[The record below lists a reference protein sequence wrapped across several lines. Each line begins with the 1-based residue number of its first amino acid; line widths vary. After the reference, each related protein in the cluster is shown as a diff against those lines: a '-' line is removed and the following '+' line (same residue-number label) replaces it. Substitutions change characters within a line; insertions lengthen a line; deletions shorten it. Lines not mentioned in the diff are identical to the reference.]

1 MSTLSSRSL
10 MKRPH
15 GKLGLRVI
23 FEVGMRAML
32 TFLPLA
38 MLVVTG
44 TTARAGQVGEI
55 LACYA
60 CQNTGNSAIDA
71 ALALNPGVAS
81 DGLLFAFVNTSSF
94 DITGGVFAVTNAT
107 PNDSFMLPTIVAGA
121 TFILIPGVTSDGGTH
136 AAGGLFGATGVM
148 DTSDG
153 VGGLSDASVFS
164 FTGLS
169 NAQGVTSTTAGTS
182 TGTPGTFTPGDPG
195 LFKPWIVPASGGS
208 TSFIGL
214 GPNGDGGC
222 TNCYFGEV
230 ATLNTPSAT
239 VTPEPAGFGLG
250 LAGLTTLIYMVRRGL
265 VNRAGLR

>member
-1 MSTLSSRSL
+1 MSTLTSRLS
-10 MKRPH
+10 MTRPQ
-15 GKLGLRVI
+15 GKLGSRVI
-23 FEVGMRAML
+23 FEAGMRAMPAL
-32 TFLPLA
+32 LPLA
-38 MLVVTG
+38 MLMVAG
-44 TTARAGQVGEI
+44 ATARAGQVGEI

-60 CQNTGNSAIDA
+60 CQNTGNSAINA
-71 ALALNPGVAS
+71 ALALNPAVAS

-94 DITGGVFAVTNAT
+94 DITGGKFSVTNAT
-107 PNDSFMLPTIVAGA
+107 PNDSFTLPTIVAGA

-136 AAGGLFGATGVM
+136 AAGGLFGAKGVM

-153 VGGLSDASVFS
+153 VGGLSDSSIFS
-164 FTGLS
+164 FAGLS
-169 NAQGVTSTTAGTS
+169 NGQGVTSTTAGTS

-222 TNCYFGEV
+222 SNCYFGEV

-250 LAGLTTLIYMVRRGL
+250 LAGLTTIIWMVRRSL
-265 VNRAGLR
+265 VNKAGLR